1 MLVVAPDIQEWTI
14 ERRSRPSTN
23 WTTRT
28 SSTWPQL
35 RIGFISRP
43 PPVNRIYYRHVLVD
57 WAERCLYTSICSIV
71 NTWCVKLNT
80 STSTV
85 EWFGFPFVDITKRYS
100 ISWHKQWKRRKIKKQ
115 VKSGLTVAKM
125 AVAIQRPMAS
135 GPDPL
140 TSLRL
145 SSHTPKTTRTSV
157 NVEKN
162 STPKPCVGVRA
173 LCTSVTP
180 NVLWNSVGV
189 RACFTKQRKSP

>member
-100 ISWHKQWKRRKIKKQ
+100 ISWHKQWKRRKIKNKSSRDLQWPKWRWQYRGRWPVGPILWHLCGYRRIHQRRLGQ
-115 VKSGLTVAKM
+115 VWM
-125 AVAIQRPMAS
+125 
-135 GPDPL
+135 
-140 TSLRL
+140 
-145 SSHTPKTTRTSV
+145 
-157 NVEKN
+157 
-162 STPKPCVGVRA
+162 
-173 LCTSVTP
+173 
-180 NVLWNSVGV
+180 
-189 RACFTKQRKSP
+189 